1 MSADTTLSV
10 PRDFTASVDLFISAL
25 GGREKVNAAAG
36 LRVIAEGER
45 HHPGWGFGPETPEKV
60 SDFTYTLVEDSV
72 ASRYRIAIKSHT
84 YLVPTDLDYV
94 EIANGSAGHL
104 TGIDFMFDPRPVDTP
119 IPSWRVGTRQRHFDL
134 TSPLRL
140 ARKLIATGADVSAE
154 LVHLSTGQVVTVLVL
169 RETGRPP
176 VRIYLDSAS
185 GLPVRAEV
193 TEDHSPRGDALVE
206 IRFDDYREV
215 DGLVLPFGVDIDVD
229 GTTVH
234 RETRSEIAVLASIDA
249 DECALSHAPVRDGS
263 AEQVAFSQFST
274 EWIMTYVFAGVRFY
288 FDLQTA
294 PITADPQEISEGVKI
309 VLGPS
314 HNMLVVEMPDS
325 IATVE
330 APMYAQYSR
339 VALAQVKAAFPG
351 KLVQTVIATHFHY
364 DHIGG
369 IREFAAEGNLTVIAG
384 EPTVSFFEAVLKSPH
399 TIGQDRLEVMPVTA
413 QVHGVTSSMI
423 LQTARAGRLEIY
435 RITSDHSEDMVIV
448 YLTGPKLVF
457 ESDLWNP
464 TPTAPQRGAQRGRL
478 ASQLYDAITELGLD
492 VRTIVGGHSGTDGK
506 TTVFSAPIEYLKE
519 AADR

>member
-1 MSADTTLSV
+1 MSAGSTVSV
-10 PRDFTASVDLFISAL
+10 PRDVTTSVDRFITAL
-25 GGREKVNAAAG
+25 GGREKVSAAAG

-45 HHPGWGFGPETPEKV
+45 NHPGWGFGPEAPEKV
-60 SDFTYTLVEDSV
+60 ADFSYTLVEDSV

-84 YLVPTDLDYV
+84 YLVPADLDYV
-94 EIANGSAGHL
+94 EISTGSAGHL
-104 TGIDFMFDPRPVDTP
+104 TGIDFMFDPRPVDMP

-140 ARKLIATGADVSAE
+140 ARKLIAAGADVSAE
-154 LVHLSTGQVVTVLVL
+154 LGHLAGGEVVTVLIL

-176 VRIYLDSAS
+176 VRIYLDSGS
-185 GLPVRAEV
+185 GLPVKAEV
-193 TEDHSPRGDALVE
+193 TEDHSPSGDALVE
-206 IRFDDYREV
+206 IRFDCYRQV

-234 RETRSEIAVLASIDA
+234 RETRSEIAVLARIDA
-249 DECALSHAPVRDGS
+249 DGFALSDSPVRDGS

-274 EWIMTYVFAGVRFY
+274 EWIMTYVFSGVRFY

-351 KLVQTVIATHFHY
+351 KPVRTVIATHFHY

-384 EPTVSFFEAVLKSPH
+384 EPTVAFFEAVLKSPH
-399 TIGQDRLEVMPVTA
+399 TIGQDRLEVMPVPA
-413 QVHGVTSSMI
+413 QVQGVTSSMI
-423 LQTARAGRLEIY
+423 LHTAHAGRLEMY

-448 YLTGPKLVF
+448 YLSGPKLVF

-478 ASQLYDAITELGLD
+478 ASQLYDAITELGLN

>member
-1 MSADTTLSV
+1 MSTGTTVSV
-10 PRDFTASVDLFISAL
+10 ARDVTTSVDRFITAL

-45 HHPGWGFGPETPEKV
+45 NHPGWGFGPEAPEKV
-60 SDFTYTLVEDSV
+60 ADFSYTLVEDSV

-84 YLVPTDLDYV
+84 YLVPADLDYV
-94 EIANGSAGHL
+94 EISTGSAGHL
-104 TGIDFMFDPRPVDTP
+104 TGIDFMFDPRPVDMP
-119 IPSWRVGTRQRHFDL
+119 ISSWRVATRQRHFDL

-140 ARKLIATGADVSAE
+140 ARKLIAAGADVSAE
-154 LVHLSTGQVVTVLVL
+154 LGHLAGGEVVTVLIL

-176 VRIYLDSAS
+176 VRIYLDSGS
-185 GLPVRAEV
+185 GLPVKAEV
-193 TEDHSPRGDALVE
+193 TEDHSPSGDALVE
-206 IRFDDYREV
+206 IRFDCYRQV

-234 RETRSEIAVLASIDA
+234 RETRSEIAVLASIGA
-249 DECALSHAPVRDGS
+249 DEFALSDAPVRDGS

-274 EWIMTYVFAGVRFY
+274 EWIMTYVFSGVRFY

-351 KLVQTVIATHFHY
+351 KPVRTVIATHFHY

-384 EPTVSFFEAVLKSPH
+384 EPTVAFFDAVLKSPH
-399 TIGQDRLEVMPVTA
+399 TIGQDRLEVMPVPA
-413 QVHGVTSSMI
+413 QVQGVTSSMI
-423 LQTARAGRLEIY
+423 LHTAHDGRLEMY
-435 RITSDHSEDMVIV
+435 RITSDHSEDMMIV
-448 YLTGPKLVF
+448 YLSVPKLVF

-464 TPTAPQRGAQRGRL
+464 TPTTPQRGAQRGRL

-492 VRTIVGGHSGTDGK
+492 VRTIVSGHSGTDGK

-519 AADR
+519 AAER